1 MKTIVT
7 GVALSFLALVAM
19 CGVARADGT
28 WVNCERTNGY
38 YQYFDSTTVQV
49 GKDAAVGDLLGD
61 LGDLL

>member
-28 WVNCERTNGY
+28 WRRYEEFHAHR
-38 YQYFDSTTVQV
+38 
-49 GKDAAVGDLLGD
+49 
-61 LGDLL
+61 